1 MSTFTLYITSFYAII
16 LTSYWVGGLY
26 FKLIIRKNS
35 ITENINLAI
44 GEKILVGVTIITA
57 LIAIYK
63 TNGITTQSIILLL
76 LISPCL
82 FLKKE
87 EYPNASKPSKKITLS
102 IFIFSFFI
110 FCFHWFGFYH
120 LHDHV
125 FYAKLGKAIFT
136 NGNESWSALYNNFR
150 PASGIMLFH
159 YSDIWLGEFISKLVL
174 NNSLFSLTR
183 IIYPIYH
190 LIMFIVGYVIIIE
203 KFKNIKISLLIFIA
217 ILYGSALLFFPV
229 LTPEQGHHTFWH
241 YGFPEVTSFKSLVIY
256 PYLFLALYYLIRNDF
271 EVFIFLICVTCLEYF
286 TLFIA
291 LFPTT
296 NFIILLYFGLKKHK
310 LLKTIINLIL
320 FNLPLVL
327 MLILPIIFKDTVT
340 SNSSFS
346 NIRHVILPFN
356 SYITNWYSNLKLF
369 FNYFLR
375 PFYLYPLT
383 TLFMF
388 YYSIKMKKT
397 LLFILL
403 NFIFSSI
410 FIVLFYNLTNANQAI
425 SIIIGPLMLFA
436 TIELFTFLDKK
447 IAIITST
454 SLLIISFLNLE
465 EINSLNLGNY
475 KMNVFESKLMNFAKL
490 NLKKENWCYYSEKPW
505 STWMYSSQI
514 SNSTILLENDTY
526 LGLEIA
532 PFFRSDFETY
542 SKKNPDSPICSLK
555 QDVNIFL
562 KLLKSHK
569 IKYVYVE
576 NINSVNNNFK
586 SFLKP
591 ILTENQKGIF
601 KLEYNKKR
609 I

>member
-1 MSTFTLYITSFYAII
+1 MSTFILYITSFYATI

-87 EYPNASKPSKKITLS
+87 EYPNASKPSTKITLS
-102 IFIFSFFI
+102 IFIISFFI

-136 NGNESWSALYNNFR
+136 NGNESWSALYNNLR

-203 KFKNIKISLLIFIA
+203 KFKNIKISLLICIA

-256 PYLFLALYYLIRNDF
+256 PYLFLALYYL
-271 EVFIFLICVTCLEYF
+271 
-286 TLFIA
+286 
-291 LFPTT
+291 
-296 NFIILLYFGLKKHK
+296 K
-310 LLKTIINLIL
+310 
-320 FNLPLVL
+320 
-327 MLILPIIFKDTVT
+327 
-340 SNSSFS
+340 
-346 NIRHVILPFN
+346 
-356 SYITNWYSNLKLF
+356 
-369 FNYFLR
+369 
-375 PFYLYPLT
+375 
-383 TLFMF
+383 
-388 YYSIKMKKT
+388 
-397 LLFILL
+397 
-403 NFIFSSI
+403 
-410 FIVLFYNLTNANQAI
+410 
-425 SIIIGPLMLFA
+425 
-436 TIELFTFLDKK
+436 
-447 IAIITST
+447 
-454 SLLIISFLNLE
+454 
-465 EINSLNLGNY
+465 
-475 KMNVFESKLMNFAKL
+475 
-490 NLKKENWCYYSEKPW
+490 
-505 STWMYSSQI
+505 
-514 SNSTILLENDTY
+514 
-526 LGLEIA
+526 
-532 PFFRSDFETY
+532 
-542 SKKNPDSPICSLK
+542 
-555 QDVNIFL
+555 
-562 KLLKSHK
+562 
-569 IKYVYVE
+569 
-576 NINSVNNNFK
+576 
-586 SFLKP
+586 
-591 ILTENQKGIF
+591 
-601 KLEYNKKR
+601 
-609 I
+609 

>member
-1 MSTFTLYITSFYAII
+1 MSTFILYITSFYATI
-16 LTSYWVGGLY
+16 LTSYWVGQLY
-26 FKLIIRKNS
+26 FKLIVRKNS
-35 ITENINLAI
+35 FTENINLAI
-44 GEKILVGVTIITA
+44 GEKILFGVTIITA

-102 IFIFSFFI
+102 IFIISFFI
-110 FCFHWFGFYH
+110 FCFHWIGFYH

-136 NGNESWSALYNNFR
+136 NGNESWSALYNNLR

-190 LIMFIVGYVIIIE
+190 LILFIVGYVIIIE
-203 KFKNIKISLLIFIA
+203 KFKNIKISLLICIA

-256 PYLFLALYYLIRNDF
+256 PYLFLALYYLKRNDF

-310 LLKTIINLIL
+310 LMKTIINLIL

-327 MLILPIIFKDTVT
+327 MLILPTIFKDTVT

-388 YYSIKMKKT
+388 YYSIRIKKT

-410 FIVLFYNLTNANQAI
+410 FIVLFYNLTNSNQAI

-436 TIELFTFLDKK
+436 MIELFTFLDKK
-447 IAIITST
+447 IALITST

-465 EINSLNLGNY
+465 EINSLNFGNY

-514 SNSTILLENDTY
+514 SNSTILLENDAY

-532 PFFRSDFETY
+532 PFFRSNFETY
-542 SKKNPDSPICSLK
+542 RKKNPESPICSIK

>member
-1 MSTFTLYITSFYAII
+1 
-16 LTSYWVGGLY
+16 
-26 FKLIIRKNS
+26 
-35 ITENINLAI
+35 
-44 GEKILVGVTIITA
+44 
-57 LIAIYK
+57 
-63 TNGITTQSIILLL
+63 
-76 LISPCL
+76 
-82 FLKKE
+82 
-87 EYPNASKPSKKITLS
+87 
-102 IFIFSFFI
+102 
-110 FCFHWFGFYH
+110 
-120 LHDHV
+120 
-125 FYAKLGKAIFT
+125 
-136 NGNESWSALYNNFR
+136 
-150 PASGIMLFH
+150 
-159 YSDIWLGEFISKLVL
+159 
-174 NNSLFSLTR
+174 
-183 IIYPIYH
+183 
-190 LIMFIVGYVIIIE
+190 
-203 KFKNIKISLLIFIA
+203 
-217 ILYGSALLFFPV
+217 
-229 LTPEQGHHTFWH
+229 
-241 YGFPEVTSFKSLVIY
+241 
-256 PYLFLALYYLIRNDF
+256 
-271 EVFIFLICVTCLEYF
+271 
-286 TLFIA
+286 
-291 LFPTT
+291 
-296 NFIILLYFGLKKHK
+296 
-310 LLKTIINLIL
+310 
-320 FNLPLVL
+320 

-388 YYSIKMKKT
+388 YYSIRMKKT

-410 FIVLFYNLTNANQAI
+410 FIVLFYNLTNSNQAI

-436 TIELFTFLDKK
+436 MIELFTFLDKK

-465 EINSLNLGNY
+465 EINSLNFGNY
-475 KMNVFESKLMNFAKL
+475 KMNVFESKLMNFAKF

-542 SKKNPDSPICSLK
+542 SKKNPDSPICSIK

-601 KLEYNKKR
+601 KLEYDKKR